1 MKIEFEMTDEHLNL
15 LIKSVEIYARSLMS
29 QADIVADIL
38 AEDKYSYDEE
48 DPNRRE
54 KFDKWLKDREEMTKN
69 LSAAFCAMFGKYPM
83 KSDTCENLIDIWH
96 VLRHLQYQLQK
107 DNKEF
112 DSNHYD
118 VRACEP
124 FQVGTEPL
132 MVIKRVSDEVMKNE
146 EKN

>member
-1 MKIEFEMTDEHLNL
+1 MKIEVEMTDEHLNL

-83 KSDTCENLIDIWH
+83 KSDTCENLIDMWH
-96 VLRHLQYQLQK
+96 TGRMLIPAITLKTLKKEIIVL
-107 DNKEF
+107 
-112 DSNHYD
+112 
-118 VRACEP
+118 P
-124 FQVGTEPL
+124 FSVNIMSIFL
-132 MVIKRVSDEVMKNE
+132 I
-146 EKN
+146 